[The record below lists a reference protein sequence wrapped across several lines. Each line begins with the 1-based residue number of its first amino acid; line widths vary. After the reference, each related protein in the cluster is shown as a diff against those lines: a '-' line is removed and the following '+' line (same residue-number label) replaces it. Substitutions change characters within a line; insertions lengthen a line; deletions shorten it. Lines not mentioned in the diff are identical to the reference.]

1 MDKSKW
7 EYKKLGEVCANKK
20 NIIRAHKFFSSSD
33 EIIYI
38 DISSIN
44 NSSHKIEGFT
54 KYIVSEA
61 PSRAQQVVVKDD
73 VLYSLVR
80 PNLKNIAVVD
90 LSNKNLV
97 ASSGFCILRGE
108 QIVSKFLYYTLL
120 SNRFTEYILRHIAG
134 ANYPATKIEDVMN
147 YGSYIPSISEQRI
160 IVTELDQLNELIS
173 LKQQQLK
180 EYDALAQ
187 SIFYEMFGDP
197 MVNNKNWKETIISK
211 LYSVTSSKRIF
222 ANEYVTEGIPFYRG
236 KEITELSKG
245 EEVSE
250 PLYISE
256 ERYKEIKLKY
266 GVPKLGDILLT
277 AVGTIGNLWVVN
289 NNKPFYFKDGN
300 IIWLQSLNKDLNS
313 VYFKFFLT
321 LIMRKMKDS
330 LSNGA
335 AYKAL
340 TIQALGKM
348 SILFPPLTLQQSFAE
363 RVRAIERQ
371 KALVKQSIAEVQTL
385 LDSRMQEY
393 FG

>member
-187 SIFYEMFGDP
+187 SMFYEIS
-197 MVNNKNWKETIISK
+197 NNINNI
-211 LYSVTSSKRIF
+211 R
-222 ANEYVTEGIPFYRG
+222 
-236 KEITELSKG
+236 
-245 EEVSE
+245 
-250 PLYISE
+250 
-256 ERYKEIKLKY
+256 
-266 GVPKLGDILLT
+266 KLGDICEIKSGDSSANNSSLGDLPYVKVADMNIKANRPYITTSSTFVNREQNQKNAFPIGTTIFPKRGGAILT
-277 AVGTIGNLWVVN
+277 NKKRMTRVEICCDLNVMGVIPSKEIIPEYLYEYFLTIDFSKIVN
-289 NNKPFYFKDGN
+289 GSTIPQLNNKDIRP
-300 IIWLQSLNKDLNS
+300 LQIPL
-313 VYFKFFLT
+313 
-321 LIMRKMKDS
+321 
-330 LSNGA
+330 
-335 AYKAL
+335 
-340 TIQALGKM
+340 
-348 SILFPPLTLQQSFAE
+348 PPLTLQQSFAE
-363 RVRAIERQ
+363 RVGAIERQ